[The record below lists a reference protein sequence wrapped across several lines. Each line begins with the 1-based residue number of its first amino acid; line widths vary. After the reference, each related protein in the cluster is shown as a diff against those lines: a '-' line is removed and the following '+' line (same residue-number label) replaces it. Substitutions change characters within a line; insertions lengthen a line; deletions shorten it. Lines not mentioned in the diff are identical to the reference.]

1 MIKKNITVFILGIIL
16 SLMLTGCGVEEGTSV
31 KKELI
36 VDKSV
41 PIESFDIEDYSK
53 VLEAPSET
61 YFEKIY
67 NNIDDLYNEADNVV
81 YGTVKSVEYFDET
94 GVALTYFNFI
104 IEKVYKGELN
114 ENDMISIMTNGGFC
128 RLKNYIKVFGNGK
141 FSDYSQKE
149 IDDTIIKFTG
159 AGQPLTKVGDKY
171 VLFLSPPIKDE
182 KPFPTGA
189 YVQIGSF
196 MGRYYYQNNKLMRF
210 KPANEPDLYK
220 NSNDVFS
227 FNTIDEELGKRKMA
241 FQKRG
246 E

>member
-114 ENDMISIMTNGGFC
+114 ENDFNNDKW
-128 RLKNYIKVFGNGK
+128 RLLSFEKLYKSFRKRQIFRLLSKGNR
-141 FSDYSQKE
+141 
-149 IDDTIIKFTG
+149 
-159 AGQPLTKVGDKY
+159 
-171 VLFLSPPIKDE
+171 
-182 KPFPTGA
+182 
-189 YVQIGSF
+189 
-196 MGRYYYQNNKLMRF
+196 RYYNKVYGGRSTVD
-210 KPANEPDLYK
+210 K
-220 NSNDVFS
+220 S
-227 FNTIDEELGKRKMA
+227 R
-241 FQKRG
+241 R
-246 E
+246 

>member
-61 YFEKIY
+61 DFEKVY

-94 GVALTYFNFI
+94 GVALTYFNLI

-149 IDDTIIKFTG
+149 IDDTIIKFT
-159 AGQPLTKVGDKY
+159 
-171 VLFLSPPIKDE
+171 
-182 KPFPTGA
+182 
-189 YVQIGSF
+189 
-196 MGRYYYQNNKLMRF
+196 N
-210 KPANEPDLYK
+210 
-220 NSNDVFS
+220 
-227 FNTIDEELGKRKMA
+227 RKSVV
-241 FQKRG
+241 
-246 E
+246 

>member
-1 MIKKNITVFILGIIL
+1 MISHFL
-16 SLMLTGCGVEEGTSV
+16 STMS
-31 KKELI
+31 
-36 VDKSV
+36 
-41 PIESFDIEDYSK
+41 
-53 VLEAPSET
+53 
-61 YFEKIY
+61 
-67 NNIDDLYNEADNVV
+67 EADFCKFNRCLSTRLTPVGIF
-81 YGTVKSVEYFDET
+81 YPSCREHILQTSLGKNDNLPSVAAT
-94 GVALTYFNFI
+94 STAIGS
-104 IEKVYKGELN
+104 G
-114 ENDMISIMTNGGFC
+114 
-128 RLKNYIKVFGNGK
+128 
-141 FSDYSQKE
+141 
-149 IDDTIIKFTG
+149 
-159 AGQPLTKVGDKY
+159 
-171 VLFLSPPIKDE
+171 IKDE

>member
-1 MIKKNITVFILGIIL
+1 M
-16 SLMLTGCGVEEGTSV
+16 
-31 KKELI
+31 
-36 VDKSV
+36 
-41 PIESFDIEDYSK
+41 
-53 VLEAPSET
+53 
-61 YFEKIY
+61 
-67 NNIDDLYNEADNVV
+67 
-81 YGTVKSVEYFDET
+81 KSVEYFDET
-94 GVALTYFNFI
+94 GVALTYLNFI

>member
-1 MIKKNITVFILGIIL
+1 
-16 SLMLTGCGVEEGTSV
+16 
-31 KKELI
+31 
-36 VDKSV
+36 
-41 PIESFDIEDYSK
+41 
-53 VLEAPSET
+53 
-61 YFEKIY
+61 
-67 NNIDDLYNEADNVV
+67 
-81 YGTVKSVEYFDET
+81 
-94 GVALTYFNFI
+94 
-104 IEKVYKGELN
+104 
-114 ENDMISIMTNGGFC
+114 MTNGGFC